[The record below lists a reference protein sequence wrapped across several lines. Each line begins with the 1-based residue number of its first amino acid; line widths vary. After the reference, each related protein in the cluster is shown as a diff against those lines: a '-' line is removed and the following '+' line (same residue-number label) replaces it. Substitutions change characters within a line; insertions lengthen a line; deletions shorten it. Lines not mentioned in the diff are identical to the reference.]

1 MSPIS
6 VLAQL
11 GLASWSTIYFG
22 FKKGWVE
29 RADIF
34 EYAMNQIS
42 IDRDSQYEATI
53 AGSEY
58 LSDEELLKV
67 ISEGMGIFD
76 CDAEMDKWRL
86 AYLLCIDGADASAE
100 NRITMLQKIY
110 ADFEYP
116 EDMASCSIYHQD
128 GIGPLV
134 AMSRLI
140 ETLKQRLSVK
150 N

>member
-22 FKKGWVE
+22 FKKGWVG

-53 AGSEY
+53 AGSAY

-67 ISEGMGIFD
+67 ISEGVGIFD
-76 CDAEMDKWRL
+76 CDGEMDKWRL

-110 ADFEYP
+110 ADFECP

-140 ETLKQRLSVK
+140 GTLKQRLSVK